1 MAMATMTKSKTPTL
15 SLVVWANI
23 QKWMMIRGVDDEQLA
38 LSIGLKQLS
47 YRKKELLINIDEL
60 EKIASFLAVEPEK
73 LMER

>member
-1 MAMATMTKSKTPTL
+1 MATMKTKTPPL
-15 SLVVWANI
+15 ALIVLANI

>member
-1 MAMATMTKSKTPTL
+1 MQVATAGADRMGKHPK
-15 SLVVWANI
+15 
-23 QKWMMIRGVDDEQLA
+23 VDDEQLA

>member
-1 MAMATMTKSKTPTL
+1 MATMTKSKTPAL

-60 EKIASFLAVEPEK
+60 ERIASFLSVEPEK

>member
-1 MAMATMTKSKTPTL
+1 MATTKTKKPPL
-15 SLVVWANI
+15 ALIVWANI

-60 EKIASFLAVEPEK
+60 EMIASFLAVEPEK

>member
-1 MAMATMTKSKTPTL
+1 MATMTKSKTPPL
-15 SLVVWANI
+15 ALVVWANI

-60 EKIASFLAVEPEK
+60 EKISSFLAVEPEK

>member
-1 MAMATMTKSKTPTL
+1 MATMTKSKTPPL
-15 SLVVWANI
+15 ALVVWANI
-23 QKWMMIRGVDDEQLA
+23 HKWMMIRGVDDEQLA

>member
-1 MAMATMTKSKTPTL
+1 MATMIKTKPPL
-15 SLVVWANI
+15 ALVVWANI
-23 QKWMMIRGVDDEQLA
+23 QKWMMIRCVDDEQLA

-60 EKIASFLAVEPEK
+60 ERIASFLAVEPEK

>member
-1 MAMATMTKSKTPTL
+1 MATMTKSKTPTL

-60 EKIASFLAVEPEK
+60 ERIASFLAVEPEK

>member
-1 MAMATMTKSKTPTL
+1 MATTKTKKPPL
-15 SLVVWANI
+15 ALIVWANI

>member
-1 MAMATMTKSKTPTL
+1 MATMTKSKTPTL
-15 SLVVWANI
+15 ALVVWANI

-60 EKIASFLAVEPEK
+60 ERIASFLAVEPEK